1 LVLNVDVVRNWKL
14 IVWYLTFYIFK
25 GEMQKHYVHGV
36 PKDVY
41 QTGDVCMRRISVVFR
56 YGMEQLFLVDRGML
70 TNLNPRDVTVSHV
83 IGSQIDNLE
92 EGKLYSRQQLKMM
105 GAHG

>member
-1 LVLNVDVVRNWKL
+1 LVLNVDRVRNWKL
-14 IVWYLTFYIFK
+14 IVWYVTFYILK

-41 QTGDVCMRRISVVFR
+41 QTGDASMRRISVVFR
-56 YGMEQLFLVDRGML
+56 YGKQQLYLVDRGL
-70 TNLNPRDVTVSHV
+70 PTNLNPRDVTVSHV
-83 IGSQIDNLE
+83 IGSQIGNLE
-92 EGKLYSRQQLKMM
+92 EGKLYSRQQLKVM